1 MDYLMRKGGL
11 VRNVDLVRHFKKY
24 LQFESE
30 REKGKFV
37 ANPAGHGFILL
48 PSCEANNSLNY
59 NGMFQCLRLGSRPRL
74 V

>member
-1 MDYLMRKGGL
+1 MTLRQFRETCPRSCRLYNLHTKMADVTQEMILDYLMRKGGL

-37 ANPAGHGFILL
+37 A
-48 PSCEANNSLNY
+48 S
-59 NGMFQCLRLGSRPRL
+59 
-74 V
+74 